1 MNQLRQL
8 IRVLDALHEVTGLY
22 FVWKCSERSW
32 LPLLPEHQR
41 YHCCRYCRAVKESG
55 AAALLGCN
63 RHHAGAAFHLALEKR
78 KPFPLLCPAGVLEL
92 VVPVVAGTCRA
103 AIFAGPFLSPEGGRG
118 AGREFAGAYAAMPK
132 QPASAMKQFETLLT
146 ALVESF
152 EPESWER
159 KQLPLLPELE
169 FDRMDPRVCAA
180 VRRLHRDFRRP
191 VAFEP
196 LCRELA
202 VSPSHFTHLFK
213 EAVGIGFREYLQR
226 LRVAEA
232 RDLVELTDLPIGA
245 VAAECGIPD
254 QSRLA
259 RLFQR
264 YWSVTP
270 GALRRRRKFDGV

>member
-8 IRVLDALHEVTGLY
+8 IRVLDALREVTGLY

-118 AGREFAGAYAAMPK
+118 AGREFAEAYAAMPK
-132 QPASAMKQFETLLT
+132 QPASAMQQFETLLT
-146 ALVESF
+146 TLVESF
-152 EPESWER
+152 EPESWEPNSCR
-159 KQLPLLPELE
+159 CC
-169 FDRMDPRVCAA
+169 RNWSSTGWIRGSAPRCAA
-180 VRRLHRDFRRP
+180 CTGISAVRWRSNRSAGSWR
-191 VAFEP
+191 
-196 LCRELA
+196 
-202 VSPSHFTHLFK
+202 
-213 EAVGIGFREYLQR
+213 
-226 LRVAEA
+226 
-232 RDLVELTDLPIGA
+232 
-245 VAAECGIPD
+245 
-254 QSRLA
+254 
-259 RLFQR
+259 
-264 YWSVTP
+264 
-270 GALRRRRKFDGV
+270 

>member
-8 IRVLDALHEVTGLY
+8 IRVLDALREVTGLY

-132 QPASAMKQFETLLT
+132 QPASAMQQFETLLT

-169 FDRMDPRVCAA
+169 FDRMDPRV
-180 VRRLHRDFRRP
+180 
-191 VAFEP
+191 
-196 LCRELA
+196 CRELA

>member
-8 IRVLDALHEVTGLY
+8 IRVLDALREVTGLY

-132 QPASAMKQFETLLT
+132 QPASAMQQFETLLT

-180 VRRLHRDFRRP
+180 RTALP
-191 VAFEP
+191 GAGGEP
-196 LCRELA
+196 LALHPPLQGGGRNRIPGVSATTAGCRSA
-202 VSPSHFTHLFK
+202 GS
-213 EAVGIGFREYLQR
+213 GG
-226 LRVAEA
+226 
-232 RDLVELTDLPIGA
+232 TDRPA
-245 VAAECGIPD
+245 DRCGGC
-254 QSRLA
+254 RM
-259 RLFQR
+259 
-264 YWSVTP
+264 P

>member
-1 MNQLRQL
+1 M
-8 IRVLDALHEVTGLY
+8 
-22 FVWKCSERSW
+22 
-32 LPLLPEHQR
+32 
-41 YHCCRYCRAVKESG
+41 
-55 AAALLGCN
+55 
-63 RHHAGAAFHLALEKR
+63 
-78 KPFPLLCPAGVLEL
+78 
-92 VVPVVAGTCRA
+92 
-103 AIFAGPFLSPEGGRG
+103 
-118 AGREFAGAYAAMPK
+118 
-132 QPASAMKQFETLLT
+132 
-146 ALVESF
+146 
-152 EPESWER
+152 
-159 KQLPLLPELE
+159 
-169 FDRMDPRVCAA
+169 
-180 VRRLHRDFRRP
+180 RRLHRDFRRP

-270 GALRRRRKFDGV
+270 GALRRRRRFDGV